1 MNDLRAECIARLQ
14 TVGLRP
20 SEPRIAVLAF
30 LMKNRIHPVAETIY
44 KSLAPEYPTL
54 SRTTVYN
61 TLKLFEE
68 NKIVMPLTIEDGELR
83 YDINTSFHGHFKCRK
98 CHIVTDISTSTFTV
112 SAMIVRNKPD
122 SSSTFF
128 QILFDLGI
136 DFFTQCQNRFFTA
149 RIIMHVHFAIG

>member
-14 TVGLRP
+14 TAGLRP

-54 SRTTVYN
+54 SRTTIYN

-98 CHIVTDISTSTFTV
+98 CHSVTDIFLNDPS
-112 SAMIVRNKPD
+112 
-122 SSSTFF
+122 
-128 QILFDLGI
+128 
-136 DFFTQCQNRFFTA
+136 A
-149 RIIMHVHFAIG
+149 RIPMPENGCKVESIHLDFYGLCNECQE

>member
-14 TVGLRP
+14 TAGLRP

-54 SRTTVYN
+54 SRTTIYN

-68 NKIVMPLTIEDGELR
+68 NKIVMPVTTIPVIIAQLGK
-83 YDINTSFHGHFKCRK
+83 NVGK
-98 CHIVTDISTSTFTV
+98 ISDKSIRV
-112 SAMIVRNKPD
+112 SIA
-122 SSSTFF
+122 
-128 QILFDLGI
+128 
-136 DFFTQCQNRFFTA
+136 
-149 RIIMHVHFAIG
+149 

>member
-44 KSLAPEYPTL
+44 QSLTPEYPTL

-98 CHIVTDISTSTFTV
+98 CHIVTDIFLDDP
-112 SAMIVRNKPD
+112 SAKIPLPQNGCKVESIHLDYYGLCND
-122 SSSTFF
+122 
-128 QILFDLGI
+128 
-136 DFFTQCQNRFFTA
+136 CQE
-149 RIIMHVHFAIG
+149 